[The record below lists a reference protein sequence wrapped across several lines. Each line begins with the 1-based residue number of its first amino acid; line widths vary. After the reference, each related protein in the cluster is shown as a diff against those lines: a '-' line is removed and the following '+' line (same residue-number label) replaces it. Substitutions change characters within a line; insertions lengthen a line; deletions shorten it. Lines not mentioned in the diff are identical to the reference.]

1 MPHLQTGF
9 HPKLVSSWRDGY
21 DLAKFK
27 ADVLAAL
34 TVSIVALPL
43 SMAIAIASH
52 VSPERGLYTAII
64 GGFI

>member
-9 HPKLVSSWRDGY
+9 HPKLISSWRDGY
-21 DLAKFK
+21 DLAKFR
-27 ADVLAAL
+27 AYVLAAL
-34 TVSIVALPL
+34 TVAIVAFPL

-64 GGFI
+64 GGS